1 MPQKFKEGGIL
12 EESGC
17 LRSGEQPEDPTQGSP
32 LEGCILCTDEADTG
46 SYSQKRVHPHYSRK
60 PQHFSAKRAL
70 MDSVG
75 GGDGGGTP
83 GVAGAK
89 AGA

>member
-1 MPQKFKEGGIL
+1 MPEVWRTKIG
-12 EESGC
+12 
-17 LRSGEQPEDPTQGSP
+17 PEDPTQGSP
-32 LEGCILCTDEADTG
+32 LEGCILCIDEADTG

-75 GGDGGGTP
+75 GKRRRRHYRGGGGQGRGMKDSLGGNDFP
-83 GVAGAK
+83 K
-89 AGA
+89 